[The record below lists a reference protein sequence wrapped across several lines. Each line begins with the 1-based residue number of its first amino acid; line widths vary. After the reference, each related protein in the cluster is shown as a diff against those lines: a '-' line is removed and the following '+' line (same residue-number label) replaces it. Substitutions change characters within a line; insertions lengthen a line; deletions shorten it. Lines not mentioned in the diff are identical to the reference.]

1 VVLVA
6 LWLSPATAAAAG
18 RDPAKEASYAADI
31 PARAEVFRQATAAM
45 DAGRWEE
52 ANRGFLEVVAT
63 YPQHGPSLW
72 RLSRTRGGPYDSHP
86 PPAKRI
92 AWAARVP
99 ASPDQASTDDGPAW
113 ELFADRAAL
122 EAEMTRVANQR
133 LRERAVITGS
143 ID

>member
-1 VVLVA
+1 
-6 LWLSPATAAAAG
+6 
-18 RDPAKEASYAADI
+18 
-31 PARAEVFRQATAAM
+31 M
-45 DAGRWEE
+45 
-52 ANRGFLEVVAT
+52 
-63 YPQHGPSLW
+63 
-72 RLSRTRGGPYDSHP
+72 
-86 PPAKRI
+86 
-92 AWAARVP
+92 P